1 MTVEGHFTQ
10 IHPTAIIHPSAEVAA
25 DVVVGPYAIIDEE
38 VKIGSGCLIHAHAHI
53 APYTSIGERCQ
64 IYSYASVGT
73 PPQDLKFDGRR
84 TETVIGN
91 DNVIREFVTINR
103 GSVGGE
109 EVTRIGDHGLFMA
122 YSHVAH
128 DCIIGDYVIMANA
141 ATLGGHVIIQD
152 YATLGG
158 LSAVHQFVRIGTH
171 AFIGGKT
178 GIVKDIPPY
187 VLVSGHRAKL
197 RGLNTIG
204 LRRKYFPESVVR
216 ALKECYRIVFRKEM
230 PVRKAL
236 EEAEDKLG
244 DVEEV
249 RIFVDFIRGSQRGIT
264 R

>member
-1 MTVEGHFTQ
+1 MTVEAHITQ
-10 IHPTAIIHPSAEVAA
+10 IHPTAIIHSDTELAA
-25 DVVVGPYAIIDEE
+25 DVVIGPYAVIDAE
-38 VKIGSGCLIHAHAHI
+38 VRIGSGCLLHSHAHI
-53 APYTSIGERCQ
+53 ASYTTIGERCEV
-64 IYSYASVGT
+64 YSYASVGT

-84 TETVIGN
+84 SETIIGN
-91 DNVIREFVTINR
+91 DNVIREFATINR

-109 EVTRIGDHGLFMA
+109 EVTRIGDHSLFMA

-152 YATLGG
+152 HAVIGG

-178 GIVKDIPPY
+178 GVVKDIPPY

-197 RGLNTIG
+197 HGLNTIG
-204 LRRKYFPESVVR
+204 LERKNFPDHVMR
-216 ALKECYRIVFRKEM
+216 ALKQCYRIVFRNEM
-230 PVRKAL
+230 PIKKAL
-236 EEAEDKLG
+236 AEAERKLG

-249 RIFVDFIRGSQRGIT
+249 KTFLDFIRGSERGIT